1 MSYSALPQSE
11 SSLELRQWRETPRR
25 PPPSPSPSRFKLPP
39 ALLHRFGKVGAT
51 TAFFGTAA
59 LSGCLLY
66 LLLLFFFSG
75 PPAHDPNAKY
85 TPALLPDGRPWED
98 AAAIATATDP
108 TATAVHVP
116 PESIL
121 APPHQVDYAA
131 PTSPVYNASAPV
143 APPLDYHE
151 LSLEGLRDHVAQTN
165 GYFVRDW
172 SLALGWNN
180 VSAFPL
186 CRVPPPVAEACAVQV
201 RYIIEAS
208 FVHAQ
213 LLNRTLVLPSFVYAR
228 ACEYGLDACA
238 EYAEMVNKGDALH
251 TDEWRTLPYE
261 KQMGFRVPIQLM
273 LNLTR
278 MRELHPVLL
287 VSDYLRLHALPPA
300 LEASDG
306 RWQREAYHAS
316 PPVYPL
322 GPAQDADALPTLFV
336 AENHHYDP
344 RGSTRVD
351 RIPDDMKRR
360 GAWSPDG
367 GDPARGER
375 GHWTEGPRTM
385 TAKKLYRALDENSV
399 TLEWE
404 RAREVVR
411 AAGSGE
417 HDLDTDEGVERAL
430 RANGWGT
437 VYTFNAVLNMEF
449 TKTVVDPIRQAVPR
463 VSVRGW
469 VDDYGDV
476 RADVLLLAGE
486 THLYRKEGGVRFT
499 APEAR
504 TAFQDM
510 VLHHIVPVDAVFAL
524 AAGLARRMRARVD
537 GRLWMGAHMRR
548 GDFVRAGWVMEQD
561 PLDHVNRVKERLTK
575 GRKILEDL
583 KDIEAYP
590 VPGVQPNPEQ
600 LALAPPLPSDP
611 FYVATD
617 ERDPDALATIAAHGA
632 IYLSDLL
639 TMADRRAFGWPLM
652 LTDVRALLEQ
662 ALLAHSAYFYAHAM
676 SSVAGG
682 IVNMRAAHGADPRT
696 LLID

>member
-1 MSYSALPQSE
+1 MTYTALPQSD
-11 SSLELRQWRETPRR
+11 STLELPQWRDPPRR
-25 PPPSPSPSRFKLPP
+25 RSKSPSRYPA

-251 TDEWRTLPYE
+251 SDEWRQLPHD

-278 MRELHPVLL
+278 MRELHPVVL
-287 VSDYLRLHALPPA
+287 VSDYLRLHGLPA
-300 LEASDG
+300 DVEASDG
-306 RWQREAYHAS
+306 RWQRETYHAS
-316 PPVYPL
+316 PAVFPPH
-322 GPAQDADALPTLFV
+322 AQDADALPTLFV
-336 AENHHYDP
+336 VENHHYDP
-344 RGSTRVD
+344 LGSTRVD
-351 RIPDDMKRR
+351 RIPYDMKQR
-360 GAWSPDG
+360 GGWTPDG

-375 GHWTEGPRTM
+375 GHWPEALM
-385 TAKKLYRALDENSV
+385 TATKQKLHNALSVNSA
-399 TLEWE
+399 TLGWE
-404 RAREVVR
+404 RARYIVR
-411 AAGSGE
+411 EAGSTE
-417 HDLDTDEGVERAL
+417 YDLDTDEGVEMAL
-430 RANGWGT
+430 RVNGWET
-437 VYTFNAVLNMEF
+437 LYTFNAVLNMEF

-463 VSVRGW
+463 TSIRGW
-469 VDDYGDV
+469 ADEYADVD
-476 RADVLLLAGE
+476 ADVLLLAGE
-486 THLYRKEGGVRFT
+486 THLTRKSGGVRFT
-499 APEAR
+499 TPGAR
-504 TAFQDM
+504 TAFQGM
-510 VLHHIVPVDAVFAL
+510 VLHHIVPVDGILAL
-524 AAGLARRMRARVD
+524 AERLAGRMRAR
-537 GRLWMGAHMRR
+537 
-548 GDFVRAGWVMEQD
+548 
-561 PLDHVNRVKERLTK
+561 
-575 GRKILEDL
+575 
-583 KDIEAYP
+583 
-590 VPGVQPNPEQ
+590 
-600 LALAPPLPSDP
+600 
-611 FYVATD
+611 
-617 ERDPDALATIAAHGA
+617 
-632 IYLSDLL
+632 
-639 TMADRRAFGWPLM
+639 
-652 LTDVRALLEQ
+652 
-662 ALLAHSAYFYAHAM
+662 
-676 SSVAGG
+676 
-682 IVNMRAAHGADPRT
+682 
-696 LLID
+696 